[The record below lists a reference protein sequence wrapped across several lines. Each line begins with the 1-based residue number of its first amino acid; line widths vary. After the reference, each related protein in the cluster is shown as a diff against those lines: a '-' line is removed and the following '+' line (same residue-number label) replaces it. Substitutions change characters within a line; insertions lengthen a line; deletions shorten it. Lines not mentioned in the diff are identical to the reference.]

1 MALFDWDTDYSLNYQ
16 LKMPCSTFA
25 TFLQSEEIA
34 KMILIAIQDINSRP
48 QTFELSIV
56 THFIFVINCQWIVS
70 SVYSC
75 AGKMCVQLKLHCFAS
90 QHLLSKESFGGLRKL
105 MIIFI
110 DFLNTIYSE
119 TFEVTLHKTP
129 KIFITQKINAA
140 TSICNI

>member
-1 MALFDWDTDYSLNYQ
+1 
-16 LKMPCSTFA
+16 
-25 TFLQSEEIA
+25 
-34 KMILIAIQDINSRP
+34 MILIAIQDINSRP
-48 QTFELSIV
+48 QTFELSGV
-56 THFIFVINCQWIVS
+56 THFIFVINELCRQ
-70 SVYSC
+70 SVYGC